1 MHVHKFFFL
10 FFEKKINFSYLIQMY
25 FLQIKIN
32 SLLLSY
38 FPFIYNL
45 WCTYKTMNFYQ
56 NWIKYLW
63 GLNYLSYYITS
74 GFVSFCVLITVHV
87 KIMAQ
92 LINSLIV
99 EHTIGPISFESLNS
113 PSKPWKPLEGPSFVS
128 SYPIISWCIHKF
140 NSYQNLKIRNN

>member
-1 MHVHKFFFL
+1 MYINSSFCSLK
-10 FFEKKINFSYLIQMY
+10 KKINFSYLIQMY

-45 WCTYKTMNFYQ
+45 WCTYKTMTFYQ

-74 GFVSFCVLITVHV
+74 GFVSFCVPGTYYS
-87 KIMAQ
+87 ACQ
-92 LINSLIV
+92 NYGLINKQFV